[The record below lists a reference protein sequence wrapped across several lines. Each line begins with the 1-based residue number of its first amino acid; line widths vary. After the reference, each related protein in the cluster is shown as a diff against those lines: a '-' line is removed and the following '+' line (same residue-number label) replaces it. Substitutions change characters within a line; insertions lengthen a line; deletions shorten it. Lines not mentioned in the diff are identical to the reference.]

1 MSVNRNAEANSL
13 IIDCHGHVSPPA
25 ELFAYKALI
34 MSHRGEHG
42 RRIGE
47 ITDEDI
53 LHYAN
58 KKEMAPCGHLDML
71 DHVKTDL
78 QLISPR
84 PFQMMHSV
92 KPGRLVHWF
101 TEETNN
107 IIARTVKLMPN
118 RFIGIAGLPQVA
130 GEPIE
135 NVLPELERAVT
146 KLGFRG
152 CLLNPDPYE
161 NSGVEPPALGDRY
174 WYPLYEK
181 LCELNVPAH
190 IHSASSHSE
199 RTSYTLNFILEETIA
214 VIGLINSNVFKDFP
228 DLKIVVSHGG
238 GAIPY
243 QVGRFVSS
251 SSRKGIDFI
260 DQMRNLYYDTV
271 LYSEDAL
278 QLLIKTVGVDRCLFG
293 AECPGVG
300 STVDPET
307 GRTRD
312 DIAPFIQG
320 FDWLTA
326 ADKKAIFEDNAKQLF
341 GLPVQLGT

>member
-1 MSVNRNAEANSL
+1 M

-25 ELFAYKALI
+25 ELWAYKALI

-42 RRIGE
+42 RKMAE
-47 ITDEDI
+47 VTDEEI

-58 KKEMAPCGHLDML
+58 KVEMAPCGHIDML
-71 DHVKTDL
+71 DRVKTDM

-107 IIARTVKLMPN
+107 IIARTVKLLPD

-130 GEPIE
+130 GDPIE
-135 NVLPELERAVT
+135 VVLPELERAVRQ
-146 KLGFRG
+146 LGFRG

-161 NSGVEPPALGDRY
+161 NSGVEAPPLGDRY

-181 LCELNVPAH
+181 LCELGVPAH
-190 IHSASSHSE
+190 IHATGSQSE
-199 RTSYTLNFILEETIA
+199 RTPYTLHFINEETIA
-214 VIGLINSNVFKDFP
+214 VFGLVNSDVFKDFP
-228 DLKIVVSHGG
+228 DLKVVVSHGG

-243 QVGRFVSS
+243 QIGRFQSGAA
-251 SSRKGIDFI
+251 RRGIDFL
-260 DQMRNLYYDTV
+260 DGMRNLYYDTV
-271 LYSEDAL
+271 LYSEEAL
-278 QLLIKTVGVDRCLFG
+278 RLLIKTVGSDRCLFG

-300 STVDPET
+300 STIDPAT

-312 DIAPFIQG
+312 DIKPFIEG
-320 FDWLTA
+320 FDWLSA
-326 ADKKAIFEDNAKQLF
+326 EEKSAIFEGNARQVF
-341 GLPVQLGT
+341 GLSEKIGG

>member
-1 MSVNRNAEANSL
+1 M

-25 ELFAYKALI
+25 ELWVYKAMI
-34 MSHRGEHG
+34 TSHRGAHG
-42 RRIGE
+42 RRME
-47 ITDEDI
+47 EVTDEEI

-84 PFQMMHSV
+84 PFQMMHSM
-92 KPGRLVHWF
+92 KPGKLVHWF

-107 IIARTVKLMPN
+107 IIARTVKLLPN

-130 GEPIE
+130 GDPIE
-135 NVLPELERAVT
+135 NCLPELERCVNE
-146 KLGFRG
+146 LGFRG

-161 NSGVEPPALGDRY
+161 YGSEEAPPLGDKY

-181 LCELNVPAH
+181 LCELDVPAH
-190 IHSASSHSE
+190 IHATGSHSE
-199 RTSYTLNFILEETIA
+199 RSPYTLHFINEETIA
-214 VIGLINSNVFKDFP
+214 VFGLVNSDVYKDFP
-228 DLKIVVSHGG
+228 NLKIVVSHGG
-238 GAIPY
+238 GAVPY
-243 QVGRFVSS
+243 QIGRFQSAGA
-251 SSRKGIDFI
+251 RKGMDFL
-260 DQMRNLYYDTV
+260 DGMRNLYYDTV

-278 QLLIKTVGVDRCLFG
+278 QLLIKTVGADRCLFG

-300 STVDPET
+300 STVDPAT

-320 FDWLTA
+320 FDWLSDKEK
-326 ADKKAIFEDNAKQLF
+326 ADIFANNAKQVF
-341 GLPVQLGT
+341 GLKNI